1 MIVTML
7 TDEVFVNQFTRSRA
21 GQIMTTQFKDAVKAG
36 IPIFIGYVPAAI
48 AFGILSKGCGISLLE
63 CFLFSAVVFAGASQF
78 IALNLLMTGMGPGGI
93 ILTTLLVNFRHFLM
107 SAYLSTRMARMLKR
121 FIFLI
126 AFGVTDEVFS
136 VLSFKK
142 GPLSKT
148 FVFILQL
155 SAYSGW
161 VGGTMAGYLLGG
173 FLPEILTKSMGVA
186 LYALLLA
193 ILLPE
198 IKTSVTALIL
208 ALASGGLNTLLIKL
222 DFLPD
227 GWTIIVCILVIASA
241 GSFFITETAQ
251 ENAYE

>member
-1 MIVTML
+1 MRNSMTKEAR
-7 TDEVFVNQFTRSRA
+7 DAYRA
-21 GQIMTTQFKDAVKAG
+21 GV
-36 IPIFIGYVPAAI
+36 PIFIGYVPAAV

-63 CFLFSAVVFAGASQF
+63 SFCFSALVFAGASQF

-107 SAYLSTRMARMLKR
+107 SAYLSTRIEKMAKKN
-121 FIFLI
+121 IFLM

-142 GPLSKT
+142 GIISPK
-148 FVFILQL
+148 FIYILQW

-161 VGGTMAGYLLGG
+161 VSGTVAGYVLGG

-198 IKTSVTALIL
+198 IKQSLKALIL
-208 ALASGGLNTLLIKL
+208 AIASGALNTLLIKL
-222 DFLPD
+222 DLLPH
-227 GWTIIVCILVIASA
+227 GWNIIACIFVTALA
-241 GSFFITETAQ
+241 GSFFISRE
-251 ENAYE
+251 